1 MRFGVMLGALA
12 FSTVAL
18 PSSPALADTFRDGL
32 RAYNLEDF
40 ATARTIWLMLA
51 KRGDARAQS
60 SLGYLY
66 YEGRG
71 VAHDAQAAA
80 KWFYL
85 AAAQD
90 EPTAQSFLCGMHLK
104 GDGVA
109 RNLELALMWCELSL
123 AGGETRGTHLRER
136 VLEQMTPQQRDR
148 GMELVAKWR
157 RLQARQGAAGHPAV
171 ADDSAAGGR
180 PQVTRR

>member
-1 MRFGVMLGALA
+1 MRFGLMLFALA
-12 FSTVAL
+12 FTACAL
-18 PSSPALADTFRDGL
+18 RPSAALADSFRDGL

-40 ATARTIWLMLA
+40 ATARSIWLMLA

-85 AAAQD
+85 AATQD
-90 EPTAQSFLCGMHLK
+90 EPTAQSFLCGMHLD

-157 RLQARQGAAGHPAV
+157 RMQARDGAAGRPAI
-171 ADDSAAGGR
+171 AEGGPAGSK
-180 PQVTRR
+180 PFVTRR